1 MRRNFPLFAVAI
13 LFFALSAPVASGQN
27 LAWFQDRLVSYLEKP
42 RVLAMGRSKDGKWAD
57 ISPIDTGG
65 RGGMAVR
72 LISMDAIEDTIL
84 FDKSIWS
91 DEVEQIREGTV
102 SLAEA
107 MTGSQT
113 WRDFITLCGRL
124 RIARP
129 GVGEEELQPF
139 PFQSQGALIGVRTD
153 ITVDAEVGEYGSKS
167 ISYRL
172 VAESSA
178 KGEKTITSGKV
189 ADAYEIVADGYSLS
203 PFEPRMVVAFSI
215 FRAGFE
221 GDRVRMNGFSGCKL
235 DTGFKKK

>member
-42 RVLAMGRSKDGKWAD
+42 RVLAMGWSKDGKWAA

-153 ITVDAEVGEYGSKS
+153 ITVDADVGEYGSKS

-172 VAESSA
+172 VAE
-178 KGEKTITSGKV
+178 
-189 ADAYEIVADGYSLS
+189 
-203 PFEPRMVVAFSI
+203 
-215 FRAGFE
+215 
-221 GDRVRMNGFSGCKL
+221 
-235 DTGFKKK
+235 